1 MRTKLFHKDD
11 GGPER
16 QRNLPGVTQQA
27 NCFFPLPSPQPSPR
41 TFSPAQR
48 AGLGCQPC
56 GHSGG
61 FPTRRSIHLLHV
73 TGAAS
78 NFAAWE
84 GGRWPRRPAVP
95 AEPLDAMCSQE
106 LRGLCPKPGWQ
117 QPQLTH
123 SGHRQQGRD
132 INHGTG
138 MEGRRLWQPLI
149 HSYGICWAYWAG
161 GPGLGSDETEV
172 RGTVSQAS

>member
-1 MRTKLFHKDD
+1 MEDLRDKETCPGSHS
-11 GGPER
+11 R
-16 QRNLPGVTQQA
+16 QAASPHS
-27 NCFFPLPSPQPSPR
+27 PLH
-41 TFSPAQR
+41 SPA
-48 AGLGCQPC
+48 LGPSLLHRGQGWGANLVDTLGVFQP
-56 GHSGG
+56 GEV
-61 FPTRRSIHLLHV
+61 HLLHV

-95 AEPLDAMCSQE
+95 AEPLDAMCGQE
-106 LRGLCPKPGWQ
+106 PRGLCPKPGWQ

-132 INHGTG
+132 INHRTG

-161 GPGLGSDETEV
+161 GPGLGSNETEV